1 MNTPKRSLAIYMIPA
16 PCLGGGAR
24 YSFLGFGSDGTMWI
38 DPEEMGIGPQ
48 HAPQLSKIASG
59 GKYLVPNPVNGK
71 VLINAKV
78 ALETITDPDHRER
91 WRKHVASMIQEHQ
104 QIQQQAIAQNESTRN
119 N

>member
-48 HAPQLSKIASG
+48 HGPQLAKIAG
-59 GKYLVPNPVNGK
+59 GKFLVPNPVNGK
-71 VLINAKV
+71 ALINAKV
-78 ALETITDPDHRER
+78 ALEVIADPDQRER

>member
-1 MNTPKRSLAIYMIPA
+1 MNTQQRSMAIYMIPA
-16 PCLGGGAR
+16 PCIGGGAR

-48 HAPQLSKIASG
+48 HGPRLSKIAGG
-59 GKYLVPNPVNGK
+59 GKFLVPNPINGK

-78 ALETITDPDHRER
+78 ALETIADPVQRES

-104 QIQQQAIAQNESTRN
+104 QIQQQANAQNESTRN

>member
-1 MNTPKRSLAIYMIPA
+1 MNTQKRSLAIYMIPV
-16 PCLGGGAR
+16 PCFGGGAR

-38 DPEEMGIGPQ
+38 DPAEMGIGPQ
-48 HAPQLSKIASG
+48 HAPQLAKIAG
-59 GKYLVPNPVNGK
+59 GKYLVPNPVNGEA
-71 VLINAKV
+71 LINAKV
-78 ALETITDPDHRER
+78 ALEIIADPDQRER